1 LLSIKNNSIIVSTKI
16 FSFIAAIL
24 LLSTTVLAIYAT
36 IYKDKNNEVHRAVM
50 LYDKL
55 FMEHPSKDDFQKYL
69 KKHTLTPVTGETIE
83 NVKKF
88 GKPLIEDELL
98 RRTLQSGKINIY
110 IYNGHYYYAY
120 EMHDMYYYRSDEPM
134 TPFKLYISLVAVL
147 LLFLF
152 IMFYR
157 YMTQGIK
164 PLEKL
169 HKNIKDFSLGKKD
182 IDTRVDG
189 TDEVAQVANSFH
201 EAVKKI
207 EALEKS
213 RSLFMRNVM
222 HELKTPI
229 TKGKIMTVLLEI
241 DDKEKEQLN
250 ELFEQMQAHL
260 NNLALVESL
269 TAKSLELDKKS
280 YALIDLIE
288 QATDMLDTDEDE
300 LNIYIKDETIYV
312 DFNLFSFAIKNLI
325 DNAMK
330 YASSLPVIIKYEND
344 CLNVINRGKELKGD
358 FNSYLKAFARDST
371 YSNIEGM
378 GLGLHITNEIV
389 QIHGYKFVYKYKDGL
404 HYFSICFKN

>member
-1 LLSIKNNSIIVSTKI
+1 MLSIKNNSIIVSTKI
-16 FSFIAAIL
+16 FSLIAAVL
-24 LLSTTVLAIYAT
+24 LISTTVLAIYAT
-36 IYKDKNNEVHRAVM
+36 IYRDKNNEVHRAVM

-55 FMEHPSKDDFQKYL
+55 FMEHPSKEDFQKYL
-69 KKHTLTPVTGETIE
+69 KEHTLTPVTGETIE

-88 GKPLIEDELL
+88 GESLIEDELL
-98 RRTLQSGKINIY
+98 RRTLQSGKINIF
-110 IYNGHYYYAY
+110 IYDGHYYYAY

-147 LLFLF
+147 LLLLF

-201 EAVKKI
+201 DAVKKI

-229 TKGKIMTVLLEI
+229 TKGKIMAVLLDI
-241 DDKEKEQLN
+241 STKEKEQLN

-269 TAKSLELDKKS
+269 TAKNLELDQKD

-288 QATDMLDTDEDE
+288 QAIDMLDIDEKSI
-300 LNIYIKDETIYV
+300 NSFIKDEKIYV

-330 YASSLPVIIKYEND
+330 YTQTIPIIIKYENR
-344 CLNVINRGKELKGD
+344 CLRVINEGKELSGD

-371 YSNIEGM
+371 YNSIEGM

-389 QIHGYKFVYKYKDGL
+389 QIHGYKFLYEYKNGL
-404 HYFSICFKN
+404 HHFSICF

>member
-1 LLSIKNNSIIVSTKI
+1 
-16 FSFIAAIL
+16 
-24 LLSTTVLAIYAT
+24 
-36 IYKDKNNEVHRAVM
+36 M

-55 FMEHPSKDDFQKYL
+55 FMEHPSKEDFQKYL
-69 KKHTLTPVTGETIE
+69 KKHSLTPVTGETIE

-88 GKPLIEDELL
+88 GKFLIEDELL

-110 IYNGHYYYAY
+110 IYGENYYYAY

-134 TPFKLYISLVAVL
+134 TPFKLYISIVAVV
-147 LLFLF
+147 LLFLL

-157 YMTQGIK
+157 YMIQGIK
-164 PLEKL
+164 PLKIL
-169 HKNIKDFSLGKKD
+169 HKNILEFSLGNKD

-201 EAVKKI
+201 DAVKKI

-241 DDKEKEQLN
+241 SEDEKEQLN

-269 TAKSLELDKKS
+269 TAKSLELDQKN

-288 QATDMLDTDEDE
+288 QATDMLDTTEDQ
-300 LNIYIKDETIYV
+300 LDIRIQDETIYV

-325 DNAMK
+325 DNALK
-330 YASSLPVIIKYEND
+330 YATSLPVTIKFVNE
-344 CLNVINRGKELKGD
+344 CLQVINEGKELSGD
-358 FNSYLKAFARDST
+358 FNLYLKAFARDST
-371 YSNIEGM
+371 YNNVEGM

-389 QIHGYKFVYKYKDGL
+389 QMHGYNFIYKYENGL
-404 HYFSICFKN
+404 HYFSICFKNE

>member
-16 FSFIAAIL
+16 FSLIAAVL
-24 LLSTTVLAIYAT
+24 LISTTVLAIYAT

-55 FMEHPSKDDFQKYL
+55 FMEHPSKEDFQKYL

-88 GKPLIEDELL
+88 GEPLIEDELL
-98 RRTLQSGKINIY
+98 RRTLQSGKINIF
-110 IYNGHYYYAY
+110 IYDGHYYYAY

-134 TPFKLYISLVAVL
+134 TPFKLYIFLVAVL
-147 LLFLF
+147 LLLLF

-201 EAVKKI
+201 DAVKKI

-229 TKGKIMTVLLEI
+229 TKGKIMAVLLDINTE
-241 DDKEKEQLN
+241 EKEQLN
-250 ELFEQMQAHL
+250 DLFEQMQSHL

-269 TAKSLELDKKS
+269 TAKNLELDQKN

-288 QATDMLDTDEDE
+288 QATDMLDIDEKSINS
-300 LNIYIKDETIYV
+300 LIKDEKIYV

-330 YASSLPVIIKYEND
+330 YTQTLPITIKYENR
-344 CLNVINRGKELKGD
+344 CLRVINEGKKLSGD

-371 YSNIEGM
+371 YNSIEGM

-389 QIHGYKFVYKYKDGL
+389 QIHGYKFVYEYKNGL
-404 HYFSICFKN
+404 HHFSICF

>member
-16 FSFIAAIL
+16 FSLIAAIL
-24 LLSTTVLAIYAT
+24 LISTTILAIYAT
-36 IYKDKNNEVHRAVM
+36 IYRDKNNEVHRAVM

-55 FMEHPSKDDFQKYL
+55 FMEHPSKEDFQKYL

-88 GKPLIEDELL
+88 GEPLIEDELL
-98 RRTLQSGKINIY
+98 RRTLQSGKINIF
-110 IYNGHYYYAY
+110 IYEGHYYYAY

-134 TPFKLYISLVAVL
+134 TPFKLYISLVAILLL
-147 LLFLF
+147 LLFM
-152 IMFYR
+152 MFYR

-164 PLEKL
+164 PLKKL

-201 EAVKKI
+201 DAVKKI

-229 TKGKIMTVLLEI
+229 TKGKIMTVLLNI
-241 DDKEKEQLN
+241 SINEKEQLN
-250 ELFEQMQAHL
+250 DLFEQMQSHL

-269 TAKSLELDKKS
+269 TAKSLELDQKD
-280 YALIDLIE
+280 YALIDIIE
-288 QATDMLDTDEDE
+288 QAIDMLDIDEKS
-300 LNIYIKDETIYV
+300 ISSFIKDEKIYV

-330 YASSLPVIIKYEND
+330 YTETLPITIKYENN
-344 CLNVINRGKELKGD
+344 CLRVINKGKELNGD
-358 FNSYLKAFARDST
+358 FKSYLKAFVRDST
-371 YSNIEGM
+371 YNSIEGM

-389 QIHGYKFVYKYKDGL
+389 QIHGYKFVYEYKNGL
-404 HYFSICFKN
+404 HHFSICF

>member
-1 LLSIKNNSIIVSTKI
+1 LLSIRNNSIIVSTKI
-16 FSFIAAIL
+16 FSLIAAIL
-24 LLSTTVLAIYAT
+24 LVSTTILAIYAT
-36 IYKDKNNEVHRAVM
+36 IYRDKNNEVHRAVM

-55 FMEHPSKDDFQKYL
+55 FMEHPSKENFQKYL

-88 GKPLIEDELL
+88 GEPLIEDELL
-98 RRTLQSGKINIY
+98 RRTLQSGKINIF
-110 IYNGHYYYAY
+110 IYEGHYYYAY

-147 LLFLF
+147 LLLLF

-201 EAVKKI
+201 DAVKKI

-229 TKGKIMTVLLEI
+229 TKGKIMAVLLNI
-241 DDKEKEQLN
+241 SIKEKEQLN
-250 ELFEQMQAHL
+250 DLFEQMQSHL

-269 TAKSLELDKKS
+269 TAKSLELDQKD
-280 YALIDLIE
+280 YALIDIIE
-288 QATDMLDTDEDE
+288 QAIDMLDIDEKS
-300 LNIYIKDETIYV
+300 ISSFIKDEKIYV

-330 YASSLPVIIKYEND
+330 YTEILPITIKYENN
-344 CLNVINRGKELKGD
+344 CLRVINKGKELNGD
-358 FNSYLKAFARDST
+358 FKSYLKAFARDST
-371 YSNIEGM
+371 YNSIEGM

-389 QIHGYKFVYKYKDGL
+389 QIHGYKFVYEYKNGL
-404 HYFSICFKN
+404 HHFSICF